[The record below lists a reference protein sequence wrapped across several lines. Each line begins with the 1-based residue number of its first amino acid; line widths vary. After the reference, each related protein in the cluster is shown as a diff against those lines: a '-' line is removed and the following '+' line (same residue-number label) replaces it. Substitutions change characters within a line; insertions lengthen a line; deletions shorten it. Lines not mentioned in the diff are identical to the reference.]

1 MKVNIKTLAIIL
13 MPLLIWFT
21 VLPADAASRQ
31 YTAANQA
38 LKQTLATH
46 QEYANDDPGNY
57 DYAKFINKIKYT
69 GHDHIIVEVRNTFNT
84 MNKADKRRI
93 MDQVQGLA
101 IQVLQNEH
109 LITKRQAH
117 HGLRATIQAG
127 HEIIGKSKRDNY
139 YQYYWR

>member
-1 MKVNIKTLAIIL
+1 MKANIKTLTIIL
-13 MPLLIWFT
+13 MPFLIWFT
-21 VLPADAASRQ
+21 VLPTDAASRQ
-31 YTAANQA
+31 YTVANQE

-69 GHDHIIVEVRNTFNT
+69 GHDHIIVEVRNSFNT

-109 LITKRQAH
+109 LITKQQAH

-127 HEIIGKSKRDNY
+127 HEIIGKSKQGNY
-139 YQYYWR
+139 YQYYWQ